1 MSVQKK
7 IIAAFGNDSN
17 GFEISANIL
26 TSAYGKDSFK
36 TFIER
41 NISQGAVLY
50 ADKAKS
56 QALFKTPGLQLPDNF
71 NSLDFDI
78 IIRKTNAFVNRDEQK
93 SSEKSKRSP
102 LLINLFAGP
111 SAGKTTAALELT
123 AALKKK
129 GFNVEYVSEYAKE
142 LVLENKTELLKNQ
155 VHVTDEQFH
164 RLDRLRNSGVEIIVT
179 DSPVLLGKVYGEGK
193 ISREYGEKLLTYH
206 NSFCCAIKIITYP
219 HLNYDFRSS
228 DECLFKQPC
237 SCGTSVLLN
246 RIKSNYNYFR
256 DKVGRENYRTAS
268 EIDLDEEEEG

>member
-1 MSVQKK
+1 MFDSIRVQ
-7 IIAAFGNDSN
+7 FP
-17 GFEISANIL
+17 
-26 TSAYGKDSFK
+26 
-36 TFIER
+36 
-41 NISQGAVLY
+41 
-50 ADKAKS
+50 
-56 QALFKTPGLQLPDNF
+56 QALTTFDF
-71 NSLDFDI
+71 NT
-78 IIRKTNAFVNRDEQK
+78 IIRKTNAFVNSDKQK

-193 ISREYGEKLLTYH
+193 ISREYGKKLLTYH
-206 NSFCCAIKIITYP
+206 NSFDNFNLFVNRGSTFQTEGRVHNLEQSKELDAKILT
-219 HLNYDFRSS
+219 
-228 DECLFKQPC
+228 
-237 SCGTSVLLN
+237 LLN
-246 RIKSNYNYFR
+246 CR
-256 DKVGRENYRTAS
+256 
-268 EIDLDEEEEG
+268 